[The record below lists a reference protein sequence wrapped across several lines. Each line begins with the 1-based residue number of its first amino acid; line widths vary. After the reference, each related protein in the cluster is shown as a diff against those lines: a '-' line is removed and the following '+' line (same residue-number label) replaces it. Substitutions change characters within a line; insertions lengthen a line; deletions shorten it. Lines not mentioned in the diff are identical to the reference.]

1 VEERARILQ
10 KLDNLLQD
18 SEIELVDV
26 ETLGS
31 SRGLIV
37 RIYVD
42 KPGGISVGDC
52 ARLSRAVGDHF
63 EAEDAIPGRYVLEVS
78 SPGVDRPLRRPHDFE
93 KFRGETAQV
102 STYEKIGGRHKHR
115 GILAGY
121 DPVAAAVL
129 IEDDAGESLAI
140 PLGSIRKANLQRNPW
155 PRKGERVGGEAEGGK
170 RKR

>member
-1 VEERARILQ
+1 MEERTRILQ
-10 KLDNLLQD
+10 RLDNLLQD

-42 KPGGISVGDC
+42 KPGGISLGDC
-52 ARLSRAVGDHF
+52 AHLSRAVGDHF
-63 EAEDAIPGRYVLEVS
+63 EAENAIPGRYVLEVS
-78 SPGVDRPLRRPHDFE
+78 SPGVDRPLRRPCDFE
-93 KFRGETAQV
+93 KFRGEMAQV
-102 STYEKIGGRHKHR
+102 STYEKVGGRHKHR
-115 GILAGY
+115 GILAGF
-121 DPVAAAVL
+121 DPAAEAVL

-140 PLGSIRKANLQRNPW
+140 PLGSIRKANLMCNPW
-155 PRKGERVGGEAEGGK
+155 PGKGERVGSEAKSGK